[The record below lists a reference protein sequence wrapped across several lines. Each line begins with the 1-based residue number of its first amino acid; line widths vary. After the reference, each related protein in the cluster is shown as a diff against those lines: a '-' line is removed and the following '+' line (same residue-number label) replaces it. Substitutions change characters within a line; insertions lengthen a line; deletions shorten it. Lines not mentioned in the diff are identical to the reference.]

1 MTYVAVTLAA
11 LVFMNIYCFEVGK
24 RMVYRNKEY
33 ALLEKCQ
40 LACDELAQPE
50 ALTPAAIAQSLAQL
64 ESLTASRLIVTDS
77 AATALYDS
85 AGEAVGKHIL
95 LPEVLLAL
103 EGESRFDGSYQNR
116 YVLCRC
122 AAPIYK
128 GGAIV
133 GCVYMT
139 EYDPVRGA
147 LIHGLRVHIFQITAA
162 LEAIVIAFSVFYYT
176 RFSRKIGRI
185 MERTV

>member
-11 LVFMNIYCFEVGK
+11 LIFLNIYCFEVGK

-95 LPEVLLAL
+95 LPEVLALRCVGRLAVPIFCFL
-103 EGESRFDGSYQNR
+103 MAEGCARTHDRKRYAARLLGFAVLSEPAFDLMCSGVWFSPDEQN
-116 YVLCRC
+116 VLW
-122 AAPIYK
+122 
-128 GGAIV
+128 
-133 GCVYMT
+133 T
-139 EYDPVRGA
+139 LLLGA
-147 LIHGLRVHIFQITAA
+147 LVCWAMDWA
-162 LEAIVIAFSVFYYT
+162 KT
-176 RFSRKIGRI
+176 RP
-185 MERTV
+185 